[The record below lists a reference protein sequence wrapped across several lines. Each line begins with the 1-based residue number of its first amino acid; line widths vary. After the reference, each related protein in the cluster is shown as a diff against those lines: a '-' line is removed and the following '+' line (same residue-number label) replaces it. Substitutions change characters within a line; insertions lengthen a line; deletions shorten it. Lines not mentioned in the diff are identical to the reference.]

1 MAALLSSK
9 VIRLTIWTVLVSLVP
24 MLAPLDPVVKP
35 LISLTQ
41 AYDEVHDEAHD
52 CRCPTKAPP
61 VRFDDGR
68 QCEGAVCVTYRRSD
82 DCPWW
87 QRGPVRRVISAPFRW
102 LFRGRR

>member
-41 AYDEVHDEAHD
+41 AYDEAHD

-68 QCEGAVCVTYRRSD
+68 QCEGAVCVTYQRSD